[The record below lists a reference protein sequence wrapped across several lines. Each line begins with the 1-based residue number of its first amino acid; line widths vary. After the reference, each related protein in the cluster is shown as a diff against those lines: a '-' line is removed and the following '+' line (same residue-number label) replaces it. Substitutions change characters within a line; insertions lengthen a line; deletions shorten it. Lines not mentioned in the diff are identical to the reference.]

1 MNLVKNRKTREYEF
15 QRNKIKVFLLI
26 PQKKS
31 SQEMGVINNDASHF
45 LCSEHKVCLPNMR
58 YDVSLDEKRTARIA
72 QAEDWVHG
80 LKSGLY
86 QNRADIARKNNCS
99 RAWVTN
105 VLKNQSDK

>member
-1 MNLVKNRKTREYEF
+1 MNFIKNRKTREYEY

-31 SQEMGVINNDASHF
+31 SQELGVITNDVSHF
-45 LCSEHKVCLPNMR
+45 LCPELPIWLPMER
-58 YDVSLDEKRTARIA
+58 YPITLEEKRDVRKIQTENWL
-72 QAEDWVHG
+72 QG
-80 LKSGLY
+80 LNNGTY

-105 VLKNQSDK
+105 VLNNHSEK